1 MNLERV
7 EIFIS
12 ANFLI
17 HAFHYLVYILQC
29 PVFLSSLF
37 LSQVIVIL
45 FHYDKFKSCN
55 RKRLRRDEPIFLK
68 TQFSV
73 YGKKKKNHTICS
85 PRQNCLAKH
94 HHICCYLRISK
105 VLLVLVDKGA
115 LLLQS
120 QFEKTTSDKHLS
132 DKCLTF
138 I

>member
-73 YGKKKKNHTICS
+73 YGKKKKKNILFVHRDKI
-85 PRQNCLAKH
+85 
-94 HHICCYLRISK
+94 
-105 VLLVLVDKGA
+105 VLLSTITFVV
-115 LLLQS
+115 
-120 QFEKTTSDKHLS
+120 TSEFPKSCLCSWTKEPCCCSHSLKRQHL
-132 DKCLTF
+132 
-138 I
+138 INIYQINV